1 MGTPELFDEMGQ
13 LNKKD
18 IQVIIADDNMSAT
31 LFLSE
36 PAKEEDPYTYEEV
49 MRALSNAGVKMGLD
63 DARIHHMVEEQ
74 IYNTAVVVAQGK
86 MVQDGADGYYEFEF
100 ETDLKAKPSVREDGS
115 VDYYNMKLYEK
126 VSEGD
131 KLAQYYPPTKG
142 VFGFDVKGKL
152 LAPKAGKPKSNL
164 RGKGFTVSEDG
175 NTYYAAIDGKVEY
188 CNYDLRIVNVLDISG
203 DVDLN
208 IGNIDF
214 NGDVNITGNVITGVT
229 IRAMGSIYIG
239 GYVEGAV
246 IKSNKDIVLNKG
258 VNANGIGQIEAKGNI
273 SARFFENAIVYAEGD
288 VNAGYIL
295 SSKIMA
301 LGKVIVQGSRG
312 TIHGGDV
319 TGVMGIETS
328 NAGNASYAPTNLR
341 IGATKKLRMDY
352 ANIIVQLKD
361 IDSQIE
367 MYESA
372 LKKLTMVRDVKPE
385 AFDNVS
391 YTKICQSKIIKS
403 AEKAKCEQESKR
415 LYDLIKES
423 GKAVVKVDSKIFPG
437 ARIYIEAKVYE
448 PADTL
453 VHVLVRKVNDSIVVR
468 DYEE

>member
-74 IYNTAVVVAQGK
+74 IYNTAVVIAQGK

-273 SARFFENAIVYAEGD
+273 SARFF
-288 VNAGYIL
+288 
-295 SSKIMA
+295 
-301 LGKVIVQGSRG
+301 
-312 TIHGGDV
+312 
-319 TGVMGIETS
+319 
-328 NAGNASYAPTNLR
+328 
-341 IGATKKLRMDY
+341 
-352 ANIIVQLKD
+352 
-361 IDSQIE
+361 
-367 MYESA
+367 
-372 LKKLTMVRDVKPE
+372 
-385 AFDNVS
+385 
-391 YTKICQSKIIKS
+391 
-403 AEKAKCEQESKR
+403 
-415 LYDLIKES
+415 
-423 GKAVVKVDSKIFPG
+423 
-437 ARIYIEAKVYE
+437 
-448 PADTL
+448 
-453 VHVLVRKVNDSIVVR
+453 
-468 DYEE
+468 